1 MALSTRQVGYALLAL
16 TAATVGLTAYMA
28 ASARHQMQPI
38 HYAPAAAL
46 VAMMVAWPFANGWRP
61 WRAAAAHSCPACGV
75 QWLPGE
81 GAGACP
87 ACGKATA

>member
-1 MALSTRQVGYALLAL
+1 VPLSTRQVGVALLGL
-16 TAATVGLTAYMA
+16 TLATVGLTIYMA
-28 ASARHQMQPI
+28 ATAHHQMAVV

-61 WRAAAAHSCPACGV
+61 WGRPADRSCASCGT

-81 GAGACP
+81 GATHCP
-87 ACGKATA
+87 ACGN